1 MLIASIL
8 LIAIAAGLIAL
19 SFFVGDKY
27 SELQEEVEQL
37 SLDVV
42 QDKYKLERK
51 IKVLEEELL
60 IGAAPLHNKKVQ
72 EKKAVHHDVS
82 QEDVTI
88 SLFKKG
94 YTASQIS
101 QFTSTSIEKVESVLQ
116 TAKLKGNAVNE
127 N

>member
-1 MLIASIL
+1 MLIVSIL
-8 LIAIAAGLIAL
+8 LLAIAIGLIAL

-27 SELQEEVEQL
+27 SELKEEVEQL
-37 SLDVV
+37 SFDVV

-60 IGAAPLHNKKVQ
+60 IGATPIPNKKPK
-72 EKKAVHHDVS
+72 EKTNAHQDVS

-116 TAKLKGNAVNE
+116 SAKLKGNPVNE

>member
-60 IGAAPLHNKKVQ
+60 IGAAPLHTKKVQ
-72 EKKAVHHDVS
+72 EKKAAHQDVS

-116 TAKLKGNAVNE
+116 SAKLKGNAVNE

>member
-8 LIAIAAGLIAL
+8 LIAIAAVLIAL

-27 SELQEEVEQL
+27 SELKEEVEQL

-60 IGAAPLHNKKVQ
+60 IGAAPIHIKKAQ
-72 EKKAVHHDVS
+72 EKKAAHQDVS

-101 QFTSTSIEKVESVLQ
+101 QFTSTSIEKVESVLKS
-116 TAKLKGNAVNE
+116 ANLKGKAVNE

>member
-1 MLIASIL
+1 MLIVSIL
-8 LIAIAAGLIAL
+8 LLAIAIGLIAI

-27 SELQEEVEQL
+27 SELKEEVEQL
-37 SLDVV
+37 SFDVV

-60 IGAAPLHNKKVQ
+60 IGSTPLTNKKAQVKQ
-72 EKKAVHHDVS
+72 NAHQDVS
-82 QEDVTI
+82 SEDVTI

-101 QFTSTSIEKVESVLQ
+101 QFTSTSIEKVESILHS
-116 TAKLKGNAVNE
+116 ANLKGTQVNE

>member
-8 LIAIAAGLIAL
+8 LIAIAVGLIAL

-60 IGAAPLHNKKVQ
+60 IGAAPLHNRKVQ
-72 EKKAVHHDVS
+72 EKKAAHQDVS

-88 SLFKKG
+88 SLFNKG